1 MKAIVKQLTLER
13 LLPRLFTGWCMAA
26 FIETALNPYGFALKE
41 YITAM
46 SSVRFLIMLIAV
58 TAAMTAVGVLAKHD
72 TVPWETAVL
81 VSASFAYLCQL
92 AFFEH
97 NFWFSLCLVLVMLVI
112 CLYALQK
119 HRLDLSK
126 IELTDKA
133 VLILI
138 GCAAIVFTAY
148 SALVTVCRYKGF
160 ISSTFDLGIFSQM
173 FYYMKETGLPLTTCE
188 RDGLLS
194 HFAVHISPI
203 WYVLLPGYFI
213 FPSPVYLQIMQA
225 VILASG
231 VIPLYLLCRH
241 TALSKNSTL
250 CICLCYCFFPAL
262 TGGQFYD
269 IHENLFL
276 APLLLWLCYFYE
288 KRKTWCIWLF
298 AVLTFL
304 VKEDA
309 AIYVACFAL
318 YALCSRKDVKNGL
331 PLLLVSVVYFFA
343 VTSLLAALGDGVM
356 TSSRFSAYL
365 PEGSNSMVDVLKT
378 VFFNPAFLFEQVF
391 TMEKVRFMLLML
403 LPVACLP
410 FFTKKI
416 SSLLLL
422 VPMLVV
428 NVMPNWEYQ
437 YSIHFQY
444 GFGSLALIIYLTVIN
459 AKTLS
464 SKIRRFILPFAVA
477 CAILLSIAHLSQFRS
492 TVTSYFKNIDNNK
505 TITETLQS
513 IPEEASVVSHGF
525 YLPAVSQRKTVYD
538 LSTGKQAEYI
548 VIDLRPGYESDG
560 TEKDAHYAALT
571 DDYECVAHHNDLVAV
586 YRDINF
592 IEK

>member
-1 MKAIVKQLTLER
+1 MKALIKQLTLAR

-26 FIETALNPYGFALKE
+26 FIETALNPHGFAL
-41 YITAM
+41 TAFMSAM
-46 SSVRFLIMLIAV
+46 STVRFLSMLIAV
-58 TAAMTAVGVLAKHD
+58 TVAMTVVSTVVKQD

-81 VSASFAYLCQL
+81 VSATFAYLGQL

-97 NFWFSLCLVLVMLVI
+97 NFWFSLCLVFVMFVV

-119 HRLDLSK
+119 DRLDLSK
-126 IELTDKA
+126 IELTDKT
-133 VLILI
+133 VIVLI
-138 GCAAIVFTAY
+138 GCAAAIFTAY

-194 HFAVHISPI
+194 HFAVHVSPI
-203 WYVLLPGYFI
+203 WYVLLPGYYI

-231 VIPLYLLCRH
+231 VIPSYLLCKQ
-241 TALSKNSTL
+241 TALSRNCTL

-276 APLLLWLCYFYE
+276 APFLLWLCLFYE
-288 KRKTWCIWLF
+288 KRTVWGIWLF

-309 AIYVACFAL
+309 AIYVASFAL
-318 YALCSRKDVKNGL
+318 YTLLTRKDVKIGL
-331 PLLLVSVVYFFA
+331 PLLCTSIVYFFA
-343 VTSLLAALGDGVM
+343 ATAILAAVGDGVM
-356 TSSRFSAYL
+356 TASRFSAYL

-378 VFFNPAFLFEQVF
+378 VFFNPALLFEQVF
-391 TMEKVRFMLLML
+391 TMEKVRYMLLML
-403 LPVACLP
+403 LPVACIPLC
-410 FFTKKI
+410 TKKV

-444 GFGSLALIIYLTVIN
+444 GFGSIALIMYLTIMN
-459 AKTLS
+459 AKQIS
-464 SKIRRFILPFAVA
+464 AKIRRFILPFAVA
-477 CAILLSIAHLSQFRS
+477 CAVLLSIAHLSQFRS
-492 TVTSYFKNIDNNK
+492 TITSYFKNIENNK
-505 TITETLQS
+505 TISETLAA
-513 IPEEASVVSHGF
+513 IPEDASVVSHGF
-525 YLPAVSQRKTVYD
+525 YLPAVSERKVVYD

-560 TEKDAHYAALT
+560 AEKDAYYAALP
-571 DDYECVAHHNDLVAV
+571 DDFTCIAHHENLVAV
-586 YRDINF
+586 YRDLQF
-592 IEK
+592 SKE

>member
-1 MKAIVKQLTLER
+1 MKAILKQLTFER

-26 FIETALNPYGFALKE
+26 FIETALNPYGFAQKE
-41 YITAM
+41 FVTAM
-46 SSVRFLIMLIAV
+46 SAGRFLLMLLLIA
-58 TAAMTAVGVLAKHD
+58 AAMTAVSVIAKRD

-81 VSASFAYLCQL
+81 VSASFIYLGQL
-92 AFFEH
+92 AFYEH
-97 NFWFSLCLVLVMLVI
+97 NFWFSLCLVFVMLVI

-119 HRLDLSK
+119 DRLDLSA
-126 IELTDKA
+126 IELTDKM
-133 VLILI
+133 VITLI
-138 GCAAIVFTAY
+138 GCGAVIFTLY
-148 SALVTVCRYKGF
+148 SAFVTVCRYKGF
-160 ISSTFDLGIFSQM
+160 TSSTFDLGIFSQM

-194 HFAVHISPI
+194 HFAVHVSPI

-231 VIPLYLLCRH
+231 VIPLYLLCKQ
-241 TALSKNSTL
+241 TELSKSNTL

-262 TGGQFYD
+262 AGGQFYD

-276 APLLLWLCYFYE
+276 APLLLWLFYFYE
-288 KRKTWCIWLF
+288 KKKTWGIWVF
-298 AVLTFL
+298 AALTFL

-318 YALCSRKDVKNGL
+318 YALCSRKDVKHGL
-331 PLLLVSVVYFFA
+331 PLLLVAIAYFFA
-343 VTSLLAALGDGVM
+343 ATALLAAFGDGVM
-356 TSSRFSAYL
+356 TSSRFDAYL
-365 PEGSNSMVDVLKT
+365 PAGSNSMVDVLKT

-391 TMEKVRFMLLML
+391 TMEKVRFLLLML

-410 FFTKKI
+410 LFTRKI
-416 SSLLLL
+416 SSLILL

-444 GFGSLALIIYLTVIN
+444 VFGSIALIMYLSVIN
-459 AKTLS
+459 IKTLS
-464 SKIRRFILPFAVA
+464 AKVRRFILPFAVSA
-477 CAILLSIAHLSQFRS
+477 ALLLSVAHLSQFRY
-492 TVTSYFKNIDNNK
+492 TITSYFKNIETNK
-505 TITETLQS
+505 TISETLKA
-513 IPEEASVVSHGF
+513 IPEDATVVSHGF

-538 LSTGKQAEYI
+538 LSTGKRAEYI
-548 VIDLRPGYESDG
+548 VIDLRPGYESDAVD
-560 TEKDAHYAALT
+560 KDTLYASLP
-571 DDYECVAHHNDLVAV
+571 DSYECIAHHNNLVAV
-586 YRDINF
+586 YRDKNF
-592 IEK
+592 IEE